1 MMHLHNLNAKSYQFI
16 PNLQSGS
23 DRWTCDFNHPI
34 WDDKFIEEVEDKYRE
49 LGAAGYQIVS
59 PTIAQASLIKY
70 DYDVWVDVPSYYG
83 KPVESSCCRLARGD
97 STKSHEDFIQEYLDD
112 LDERRW
118 ELVFELHGHFAPLGD
133 FTEAQ
138 NAVLYCFKGID
149 LPGTYEKDSF
159 SFMGDPEQNIPF

>member
-23 DRWTCDFNHPI
+23 DDWVGYSQPV

-59 PTIAQASLIKY
+59 PTIAQASVIKY
-70 DYDVWVDVPSYYG
+70 DYDIWVDVPSYYG
-83 KPVESSCCRLARGD
+83 KPVESSGCRLAKGD

-118 ELVFELHGHFAPLGD
+118 ELVFELQGHFAPLGD
-133 FTEAQ
+133 FDRTQ
-138 NAVLYCFKGID
+138 PAVLYCFKGID
-149 LPGTYEKDSF
+149 IPGTYEKE
-159 SFMGDPEQNIPF
+159 GDYFLKDKDIPF